1 MKESTHCDKAASAPV
16 QKSSGVSTTLQPHN
30 ISHSEEG
37 FTTKLTLH
45 DPLTPDACVVDH
57 CSSVAGGSHDDDVTK
72 VRRSSTGSTASGVY
86 TSLVDGDIDRS
97 EEQFTKLTLCSAAD
111 DNEWTTTDISQNC
124 VENGARLCHSDT
136 NTNSA
141 NHNSNN
147 GYHYV
152 TSSDQLS

>member
-1 MKESTHCDKAASAPV
+1 MENSTLGDRTASAPV
-16 QKSSGVSTTLQPHN
+16 QKTSGVCTTLLPHD
-30 ISHSEEG
+30 IVTSEEG

-57 CSSVAGGSHDDDVTK
+57 CGNMAGGSHDDDVTK

-111 DNEWTTTDISQNC
+111 DNGGTTTDISQNC
-124 VENGARLCHSDT
+124 VENGARLCYSDT

-141 NHNSNN
+141 NHNSND
-147 GYHYV
+147 GYQYV
-152 TSSDQLS
+152 NSSDQLS

>member
-1 MKESTHCDKAASAPV
+1 MENSTHGGKAASAPV
-16 QKSSGVSTTLQPHN
+16 QKTSGVCNTLLPHD
-30 ISHSEEG
+30 IVTSEEG

-45 DPLTPDACVVDH
+45 DPLSPDACEVDH
-57 CSSVAGGSHDDDVTK
+57 CSNMAGSSHHDDVTK

-97 EEQFTKLTLCSAAD
+97 EEQFTKLTLCSAAED
-111 DNEWTTTDISQNC
+111 DEGTTTDLSQNC
-124 VENGARLCHSDT
+124 VENRARLCHSNT

-147 GYHYV
+147 GYQYV